1 ACCAGIARALRAF
14 QEKEG
19 VAFGSYALHRSAWR
33 GAPVIK
39 D

>member
-1 ACCAGIARALRAF
+1 IARALRAF

-19 VAFGSYALHRSAWR
+19 VASGSCALRMSAWR